1 MKMKNAT
8 QFSWDLAELS
18 RKFATSREA
27 LSAFGLIAYIVK
39 KEDQKIEKV
48 ALSSDETLSKFIL
61 ELVEA
66 EELFWISHHVMRTN
80 TRALSAVV
88 MAFLNMRQQCLNAQ
102 DFGDKAF
109 DALKAFALNSNKNW
123 DMFNVDSQN
132 ILNVFKV
139 VIGSVEDKLLY
150 DGACGLGF
158 LAHELNPKQSIL
170 RDINTETV
178 GLAQLLYA
186 LVEGNADIQRLDS
199 LTDEHS
205 SYGVDLAVS
214 TPPIN
219 MRVSESFVEGKNY
232 LKELFINARIPSSA
246 SDSLWVQ
253 QALYHLNATG
263 KAYLQIIPGWLFRG
277 GYDAE
282 LREKLVQLNWVEAV
296 VLLPAGMLADSN
308 IEMSLLILN
317 KAKVKETIRLV
328 DARSFGERQR
338 RKLNFSLLDAE
349 KVKELLT
356 CDHDTEWSKD
366 VTIQQ
371 VKANKYSLHC
381 SEYFDVE
388 IEVEQLDF
396 EHEMKLL
403 EDKQVAYE
411 SVKAEFNQLLKTI

>member
-1 MKMKNAT
+1 MKNTIEYLDVLSTMTGTMTRSAA
-8 QFSWDLAELS
+8 LEL
-18 RKFATSREA
+18 FTV
-27 LSAFGLIAYIVK
+27 IAYLVKENGEESEKIVLSTHDNISIFISDYVTK
-39 KEDQKIEKV
+39 KELHWFPVDIVRWNTNQLVNIIQVFLSIRKQCSNDQDYGE
-48 ALSSDETLSKFIL
+48 
-61 ELVEA
+61 
-66 EELFWISHHVMRTN
+66 
-80 TRALSAVV
+80 
-88 MAFLNMRQQCLNAQ
+88 
-102 DFGDKAF
+102 KAF
-109 DALKAFALNSNKNW
+109 EVLKAFALNSNKNW
-123 DMFNVDSQN
+123 DMFNVDSRN
-132 ILNVFKV
+132 ILNFFKV
-139 VIGSVEDKLLY
+139 VVGSVEDKLLY

-158 LAHELNPKQSIL
+158 LAHELNAKQSIL

-186 LVEGNADIQRLDS
+186 LVGGNADIKRLNS

-205 SYGVDLAVS
+205 SCGVDLAVS

-219 MRVSESFVEGKNY
+219 MRVPEAFVEGKNY
-232 LKELFINARIPSSA
+232 LKELFINARIPTSA
-246 SDSLWVQ
+246 SESLWIQ
-253 QALYHLNATG
+253 QALYNLNATG

-296 VLLPAGMLADSN
+296 VLLPAGILADSN
-308 IEMSLLILN
+308 IEMSLLVLN

-356 CDHDTEWSKD
+356 CDDETEWSKD

-396 EHEMKLL
+396 DKEFQELTATQMQYLKLKDEL
-403 EDKQVAYE
+403 
-411 SVKAEFNQLLKTI
+411 NHLLTSI

>member
-1 MKMKNAT
+1 MKNTIEYLDVLSTMTGTMTRSAA
-8 QFSWDLAELS
+8 LELFTLIS
-18 RKFATSREA
+18 YLVKENEEQSEKIA
-27 LSAFGLIAYIVK
+27 LSTHENISLFISDYVTK
-39 KEDQKIEKV
+39 KELHWFPTNIVRWNTNQLVNIVQVFLSLRKQCSNDQDYGE
-48 ALSSDETLSKFIL
+48 
-61 ELVEA
+61 
-66 EELFWISHHVMRTN
+66 
-80 TRALSAVV
+80 
-88 MAFLNMRQQCLNAQ
+88 
-102 DFGDKAF
+102 KAF
-109 DALKAFALNSNKNW
+109 EVLKAFVLNSNKNW

-132 ILNVFKV
+132 ILNVFKAV
-139 VIGSVEDKLLY
+139 VGSVEDKLLY
-150 DGACGLGF
+150 DGACGLGL

-170 RDINTETV
+170 RDMNAETV
-178 GLAQLLYA
+178 GLTQLLYA
-186 LVEGNADIQRLDS
+186 LVGKNADIKRLDS
-199 LTDEHS
+199 LTDERS
-205 SYGVDLAVS
+205 SYGVDLVVS

-219 MRVSESFVEGKNY
+219 IKVSEAFVEGQNY
-232 LKELFINARIPSSA
+232 LKELFINARIPTSA
-246 SDSLWVQ
+246 SESLWIQ
-253 QALYHLNATG
+253 QALYNLNATG

-296 VLLPAGMLADSN
+296 VLLPAGMLIDSN
-308 IEMSLLILN
+308 IEMSLLVLN

-338 RKLNFSLLDAE
+338 RKLNFSLSDAE
-349 KVKELLT
+349 KVKELLA
-356 CDHDTEWSKD
+356 CDHETKWSKD
-366 VTIQQ
+366 VTIQE

>member
-1 MKMKNAT
+1 MKNTIEYLDVLSTMTGTMTRSAA
-8 QFSWDLAELS
+8 LELFTLIS
-18 RKFATSREA
+18 YLVKENEEESEKIV
-27 LSAFGLIAYIVK
+27 LSTHDNISIFISDYVK
-39 KEDQKIEKV
+39 KKELHWFPMDIVRWNTNQLVNIV
-48 ALSSDETLSKFIL
+48 QVFLSLRK
-61 ELVEA
+61 
-66 EELFWISHHVMRTN
+66 
-80 TRALSAVV
+80 
-88 MAFLNMRQQCLNAQ
+88 QCLNDQ
-102 DFGDKAF
+102 DYGEKAF
-109 DALKAFALNSNKNW
+109 EVLKAFVLNSNKNW

-132 ILNVFKV
+132 ILNVFKAV
-139 VIGSVEDKLLY
+139 VGSVEDKLLY

-178 GLAQLLYA
+178 GLAQLLNA
-186 LVEGNADIQRLDS
+186 LVERNADIQRVDS

-411 SVKAEFNQLLKTI
+411 NVKAEFNQLLKTI